1 MSGCGWW
8 GAGVE
13 SWNASTW
20 PEFCMAAG
28 MRACTPILARVLL
41 VRSVEYMT
49 DGLSISSFGL
59 ITGENIF

>member
-1 MSGCGWW
+1 
-8 GAGVE
+8 
-13 SWNASTW
+13 
-20 PEFCMAAG
+20 

-59 ITGENIF
+59 IPGRHLLIKKIT

>member
-1 MSGCGWW
+1 
-8 GAGVE
+8 
-13 SWNASTW
+13 
-20 PEFCMAAG
+20 MAAG

-59 ITGENIF
+59 IPGRHLLIKKIT